1 MDILNK
7 KEQGGIFVQ
16 GSLLNSNIRNDV
28 GSNACNRLRNTGCI
42 PGVMYGRFF
51 TNHSIQLDSKEL
63 NNIIKNHGESAVVQ
77 IVVDGIT
84 YPAMIKE
91 VQRDVMT
98 GKILHVD
105 LQQVYATE
113 KIHTAIP
120 VLLAGK
126 EKVNRDGVLQQQLKK
141 VEIECYPANVPKFV
155 SIDVSDL
162 GIGGTLRVS
171 DVEFGEDFTVLNDA
185 EEVIVSLS
193 TVNNVDVDEEEEE
206 ASDAYNSFYTPDVDL
221 QE

>member
-1 MDILNK
+1 M
-7 KEQGGIFVQ
+7 QGG
-16 GSLLNSNIRNDV
+16 LLNSIIRNGV
-28 GSNACNRLRNTGCI
+28 GSNACNRLRNTGYV
-42 PGVMYGRFF
+42 PAVMYGRFF
-51 TNHSIQLDSKEL
+51 TNQPIQLYIKEL
-63 NNIIKNHGESAVVQ
+63 NNIIKSHGESAVVQ
-77 IVVDGIT
+77 VVVDGIT

-91 VQRDVMT
+91 VQRDAVT
-98 GKILHVD
+98 GRILHVD

-126 EKVNRDGVLQQQLKK
+126 EKVSRDGVLQQQLKK
-141 VEIECYPANVPKFV
+141 VEIECYPTNVPKFV
-155 SIDVSDL
+155 SVDVSDL

-193 TVNNVDVDEEEEE
+193 TANNLDIDEEEEE
-206 ASDAYNSFYTPDVDL
+206 ASDVYNSFYTSDTEL
-221 QE
+221 GEQK